1 MLYKI
6 SIILIVLIIYIYFN
20 RIENFKSKIK
30 KKKIR
35 EVKLGK
41 YELNKKQLK
50 DKVIIITGSTKGI
63 GYELAKT
70 LNNFKTKLVIN
81 GRSKNNVDEIV
92 KKFKKINNNVIG
104 VVADVSKESDVL
116 KLFNTVIDK
125 FNTIDILVNNA
136 AIIVGHKDLSRKN
149 YKDWKKELS
158 TNIDGVFLLS
168 QKVIEYMRGNRING
182 RIINVSSESSKLT
195 NTNMKSG
202 THILS
207 KNFIEKMTNIL
218 ADENYTFR
226 IAVTTIRIDE
236 FINTNF
242 NNIIPIE
249 IPKSLKKLSG
259 QFKTLTS
266 MFTSDPS
273 KIIPVF
279 LYVMRAPFH
288 EISGKLISTS
298 SYLKNPK
305 LSKIIPTYQLALD
318 DKLFKKAKLTKSID
332 FRKNKGSLYTYL
344 VKQNPLGPSKRIS
357 EIIKKK
363 KIKFNNINTNSKYK
377 SVLDRIIGKSID
389 INHKKITFF
398 RNEYDALK
406 KIVELFVPNYQEV
419 ITIYPSW
426 SYLFIV
432 CNEKK
437 ITLKYTTLK
446 DKGKGNIQPNF
457 YFISRYINSRTKL
470 IYLSSPNTTT
480 GQSLDK
486 SDFSYLLSRVPDNIP
501 ILIDQRYEDFSNN
514 KECLD
519 PLKYLNRNIIILR
532 SFNNFYSI
540 ENLELAY
547 VISNISIARILQHSQ
562 IINNPIDKF
571 TEDLAL
577 TVFRDKK
584 YNKNIINYFTKEK
597 IRIYKKL
604 RKLNIKYIKSETN
617 YILIETNRS
626 REECKKDLEKNNILL
641 NESDDAFGSYWTLPL
656 ASRETNNK
664 VIDIISS
671 YIV

>member
-1 MLYKI
+1 MLNKI
-6 SIILIVLIIYIYFN
+6 GLLLIILIILISFK
-20 RIENFKSKIK
+20 RIENFKSNSK
-30 KKKIR
+30 KKKNNS
-35 EVKLGK
+35 VKLGK

-63 GYELAKT
+63 GFELAKT
-70 LNNFKTKLVIN
+70 LNNFKSKLVIN
-81 GRSKNNVDEIV
+81 GRNKDNVDSIV
-92 KKFKKINNNVIG
+92 KKFKKINDNVIG
-104 VVADVSKESDVL
+104 VDADISKESDVL
-116 KLFNTVIDK
+116 KLFNTVVDK
-125 FNTIDILVNNA
+125 FGSIDILVNNA
-136 AIIVGHKDLSRKN
+136 TITLGHKDLSRKT
-149 YKDWKKELS
+149 YKDWKQEFS

-168 QKVIEYMRGNRING
+168 QKVIEYMRTNRING

-242 NNIIPIE
+242 NNLIPLE

-266 MFTSDPS
+266 MFASDPS

-318 DKLFKKAKLTKSID
+318 DKLFKNAKLTKSID
-332 FRKNKGSLYTYL
+332 FRKNKGSAYTYL
-344 VKQNPLGPSKRIS
+344 VKQNSLGPSERIS
-357 EIIKKK
+357 EIIKKR

-377 SVLDRIIGKSID
+377 SVLDRIIGKH
-389 INHKKITFF
+389 INVNHRKITFF
-398 RNEYDALK
+398 RNEYEALR

-437 ITLKYTTLK
+437 ITMKYTTLK
-446 DKGKGNIQPNF
+446 DNGKGNIQPNF
-457 YFISRYINSRTKL
+457 YFISRFINSRTKL

-480 GQSLDK
+480 GQSLTK

-501 ILIDQRYEDFSNN
+501 ILIDQRYQDFSNN
-514 KECLD
+514 TDCLN
-519 PLKYLNRNIIILR
+519 PLNYLNRNIIILR

-547 VISNISIARILQHSQ
+547 VISSLSIAKILQHSQ
-562 IINNPIDKF
+562 IINNQLDRF
-571 TEDLAL
+571 TEDLAI
-577 TVFRDKK
+577 TVFNDKK
-584 YNKNIINYFTKEK
+584 YNRNIINYFNKEK
-597 IRIYKKL
+597 LRIYKKL
-604 RKLNIKYIKSETN
+604 KKLNIKFIKSETN
-617 YILIETNRS
+617 YILVETNRS
-626 REECKKDLEKNNILL
+626 REECKKDLEKNNIILY
-641 NESDDAFGSYWTLPL
+641 ESDDSYGSYWTLPL
-656 ASRETNNK
+656 ASKRINNK